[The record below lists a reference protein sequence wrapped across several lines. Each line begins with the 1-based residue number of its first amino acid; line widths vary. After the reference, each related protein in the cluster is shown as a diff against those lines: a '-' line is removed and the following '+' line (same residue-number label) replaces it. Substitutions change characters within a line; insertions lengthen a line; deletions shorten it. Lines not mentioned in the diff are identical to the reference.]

1 MGHNQETARSPGMLL
16 PRGTMTESNSA
27 VVPSKNF
34 KKGFLNVLPL
44 RNDQCLRRVICLMWF
59 EHYVM

>member
-1 MGHNQETARSPGMLL
+1 MTVGPGMLL
-16 PRGTMTESNSA
+16 PSSTMTDNSSV

-34 KKGFLNVLPL
+34 KRGFLNVLPL